1 MVKMETKKIQI
12 LSEVLAKQIAAG
24 EVVERPASVVK
35 ELVENAV
42 DARATSIS
50 IEVFDGGRKGIKI
63 IDNGTGMTRDDAKL
77 CIERHSTS
85 KIKTLDELSNIRT
98 LGFRGEALPS
108 IASVS
113 KMKITTLYQGETVGT
128 ELHLNE
134 GKIKEI
140 RDTGCPQGTTVEV
153 NDLFYNT
160 PARLKFLKSINTE
173 LSYISNIISQE
184 ALANPKIHFK
194 LFHNGR
200 SLMNA
205 PSVND
210 NLERIAVLFGKKL
223 AKEMVQVEARYN
235 EIELNGHISKPAMTK
250 SSRTGQHLFV
260 NSRPVKDKT
269 VTHAVYQAYR
279 TFLPKGRN
287 PLFFLFLDLN
297 PEMVDVNVHPS
308 KMEVK
313 FRNQSEIHE
322 FIEEFVR
329 SRIMN
334 GNGPE
339 RETAFLADGEIK
351 EKKPADNHLRRPEP
365 AYKERVFEA
374 VSKYVSSPTA
384 HTVQGLPLQPVD
396 SSLSSLLFKPES
408 VEEFR
413 FVTQIDNSF
422 LLFETGAG
430 LLFVDQHVA
439 HERIIFDKLLKD
451 FKKSCIQ
458 IQSLLFSQTVEL
470 SPGESLILEEYS
482 ERFMSLGFDI
492 EYLKGPAFM
501 IRGIP
506 AVLSDKNCEKALRDI
521 LERLVETGRVKS
533 FDEMV
538 EEILI
543 TMACHGAVKDN
554 KPLKESEIMSLMEE
568 LLQSE
573 TPHTCP
579 HGRPVMLVLRTED
592 LQKRFQKK

>member
-1 MVKMETKKIQI
+1 MEAKKIQVLPEI
-12 LSEVLAKQIAAG
+12 LAKQIAAG

-42 DARATSIS
+42 DAGATSIYV
-50 IEVFDGGRKGIKI
+50 EVFEGGKKGIKV
-63 IDNGTGMTRDDAKL
+63 IDNGTGMTRDDTKL

-85 KIKTLDELSNIRT
+85 KISTLEELSHIRT

-113 KMKITTLYQGETVGT
+113 KMKITTLCQGEHVGT
-128 ELHLNE
+128 ELCLKQ

-140 RDTGCPQGTTVEV
+140 KDTGCPQGTIVEV

-173 LSYISNIISQE
+173 LSYISSVIAQA

-194 LFHNGR
+194 LFHNSR

-223 AKEMVQVEARYN
+223 AKEMIRVEANYN
-235 EIELNGHISKPAMTK
+235 GIELDGYISKPAMTK

-279 TFLPKGRN
+279 TFLPKDRN

-313 FRNQSEIHE
+313 FKNQSEIHE

-334 GNGPE
+334 GNGPQKGTE
-339 RETAFLADGEIK
+339 FLADEEIK
-351 EKKPADNHLRRPEP
+351 EKRPADNFLRKPEP

-374 VSKYVSSPTA
+374 VSKYVSSPKA

-396 SSLSSLLFKPES
+396 RDSGLSSLLFKPES

-422 LLFETGAG
+422 LLFETEAG

-439 HERIIFDKLLKD
+439 HERIIFNKLLKD
-451 FKKSCIQ
+451 FKKSRIQ

-470 SPGESLILEEYS
+470 SPAESLILEEHS
-482 ERFMSLGFDI
+482 ERFLSFGFDI
-492 EYLKGPAFM
+492 EHLKGPAFM

-533 FDEMV
+533 FDEMI
-538 EEILI
+538 EEILV

-554 KPLKESEIMSLMEE
+554 KALKESEIMSLMKE
-568 LLQSE
+568 LMQSE

-592 LQKRFQKK
+592 LRKRFQKK